1 MPLLASC
8 INFKP
13 SLVIAITIYYI
24 SALLYVSSI
33 TVGSLVVAVPL
44 CSNVIDIVG
53 GSLLNSAKL
62 IMISIS
68 AVKDL

>member
-1 MPLLASC
+1 MPLLTSY

-13 SLVIAITIYYI
+13 SLIIAITIYYT

-33 TVGSLVVAVPL
+33 AVGSLVVAAPL

-53 GSLLNSAKL
+53 GSLPNSTKL
-62 IMISIS
+62 TMISIS
-68 AVKDL
+68 AVKAL